1 MYPVTLR
8 VCFMWHNYYYY
19 LATLKDV
26 RKSKVLLHQR
36 SEQLK
41 QRQKLYQWQKFP
53 EIGIPSAI
61 LDTGAQKEL
70 PADEQFGKV
79 KNFDYTTV
87 SLATVAKLKFKG
99 FFTTVDDLRDYEE
112 IADALGRSEKP
123 LYQAGRWT
131 TDVEFG
137 RQMLNGV
144 NPIIIEKC
152 VTVPSNFPVTND
164 MVKPFLVRGLSLEEE
179 MKVKNRGVCII
190 ISLWLPRMLIRYII
204 IGIATN

>member
-1 MYPVTLR
+1 M
-8 VCFMWHNYYYY
+8 
-19 LATLKDV
+19 
-26 RKSKVLLHQR
+26 
-36 SEQLK
+36 
-41 QRQKLYQWQKFP
+41 LYQWQKFP
-53 EIGIPSAI
+53 EIGIPSGI
-61 LDTGAQKEL
+61 LDTGDHKEL

-79 KNFDYTTV
+79 KDFDYTTA

-99 FFTTVDDLRDYEE
+99 YFTTVDDLRDYEE
-112 IADALGRSEKP
+112 IADALGQCERP

-152 VTVPSNFPVTND
+152 VNVPSNFPITND

-179 MKVKNRGVCII
+179 MKVNNGGVCII
-190 ISLWLPRMLIRYII
+190 LSCLILGFLLCVCVSVRDGCGRCRNRFAGRVQNHHVRFSFHIHRY
-204 IGIATN
+204 